1 MSNPRG
7 ENMRMMQSYT
17 PRDWA
22 LLILRVGL
30 GITLIVH
37 GLPKFSGAGPVAFA
51 RYLRVHH
58 FPAPLF
64 SAWIMAVVELVGGI
78 AMVAGIQTTYVGW
91 AAAVERVF
99 VVWLLKIA
107 GHVRFVSARGTGW
120 ELDFLLFCMA
130 VAVGLVGGGADTPE
144 KVVRSRRAT
153 GVTGSDKDRKRGRE
167 GKRGDIG
174 GRRISYKKKT
184 KT

>member
-64 SAWIMAVVELVGGI
+64 SAWILAVVELVGGI

-91 AAAVERVF
+91 AAAGERAF
-99 VVWLLKIA
+99 VARLRTAA
-107 GHVRFVSARGTGW
+107 GHARFVSPPRLGW
-120 ELDFLLFCMA
+120 QLYFLIFC
-130 VAVGLVGGGADTPE
+130 TPAI
-144 KVVRSRRAT
+144 V
-153 GVTGSDKDRKRGRE
+153 
-167 GKRGDIG
+167 
-174 GRRISYKKKT
+174 
-184 KT
+184 

>member
-1 MSNPRG
+1 
-7 ENMRMMQSYT
+7 MRWQSYT

-22 LLILRVGL
+22 LLILRLGL

-58 FPAPLF
+58 FPVPLF

-78 AMVAGIQTTYVGW
+78 AMVAGIQTTYFGW

-99 VVWLLKIA
+99 VVWLLKLA
-107 GHVRFVSARGTGW
+107 GHVGVVSARGTGW

-130 VAVGLVGGGADTPE
+130 VAVAVVGASTVNPAGTTMNRRPVETPPPLVPGN
-144 KVVRSRRAT
+144 RNHH
-153 GVTGSDKDRKRGRE
+153 
-167 GKRGDIG
+167 
-174 GRRISYKKKT
+174 ISL
-184 KT
+184 

>member
-1 MSNPRG
+1 MDDDDWPRAADVGSSPQTSSASNSPRRTWFRSQNRYGVTWACLIREG

-37 GLPKFSGAGPVAFA
+37 GYPKFSGAGPVAFA
-51 RYLRVHH
+51 HYLRVHH

-64 SAWIMAVVELVGGI
+64 SAWIMAIIEVVGCL

-91 AAAVERVF
+91 AAAADNAAHHLPTMKPV
-99 VVWLLKIA
+99 
-107 GHVRFVSARGTGW
+107 
-120 ELDFLLFCMA
+120 D
-130 VAVGLVGGGADTPE
+130 GGGLLPAGTCWERDVLQLLITL
-144 KVVRSRRAT
+144 
-153 GVTGSDKDRKRGRE
+153 DL
-167 GKRGDIG
+167 
-174 GRRISYKKKT
+174 
-184 KT
+184 